1 MKICQPGHR
10 MVRKSSLK
18 SDRKA
23 VGYLALVPI
32 DADYYFFFQAM
43 YTKDE
48 IDWVSINGMYNT
60 YF

>member
-1 MKICQPGHR
+1 
-10 MVRKSSLK
+10 
-18 SDRKA
+18 